1 MRDFLQYY
9 KLDDDKNVVPID
21 RDSAAARSMWDMD
34 KRRVAEETVGDYWVS
49 TVFLPMDH
57 GYGQDGPPVVFET
70 MVFPAGAKT
79 GKDKMLD
86 RYEERCCTW
95 AEAQEMHKRVV
106 QMVKDSKIPQEDK

>member
-9 KLDDDKNVVPID
+9 TLDDDKNVVPVD
-21 RDSAAARSMWDMD
+21 RNSPKFSGLWDID

-57 GYGQDGPPVVFET
+57 GYGKEGPPVVFET

-79 GKDKMLD
+79 GKEKMLD
-86 RYEERCCTW
+86 RYQERCSTW
-95 AEAQEMHKRVV
+95 VEAQEMHKRIV
-106 QMVKDSKIPQEDK
+106 QMVKDGTLPEY